1 MYANIKIFRLTSDLH
16 YQTNINSPVDRHIDM
31 LCVIEAIQKS
41 HLPQLKACYC
51 YQNVQ
56 LPVLAN
62 LASASQPTR
71 QV

>member
-41 HLPQLKACYC
+41 LTSTKSLLVLPKRAAAG
-51 YQNVQ
+51 V
-56 LPVLAN
+56 
-62 LASASQPTR
+62 S
-71 QV
+71 